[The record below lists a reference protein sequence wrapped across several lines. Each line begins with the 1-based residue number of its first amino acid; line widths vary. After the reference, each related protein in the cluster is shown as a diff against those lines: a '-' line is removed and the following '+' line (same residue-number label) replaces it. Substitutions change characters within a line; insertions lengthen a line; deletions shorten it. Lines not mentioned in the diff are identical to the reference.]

1 MDYDVFKEI
10 VKESIKD
17 YMPDKSAHYSLD
29 VKPVQKVNGTLDG
42 LYMQME
48 EAGKE
53 GVSVA
58 PVVYLQELYKNYQ
71 STGDLKGTLEAAA
84 MHLSEGLEYTQGL
97 TGISFSEPETKLVLS
112 LINTEQN
119 REILQDVPNRP
130 FQDLSI
136 VCRYVTGMDS
146 NRVSSILV
154 TDRVLEN
161 MKLSREQLFQMAEE
175 NTKKMMPP
183 QVADMAG
190 ILKRMLIKEGMP
202 EKDAD
207 IMFGEM
213 PAGIPMYVVTN
224 SCQINGAVS
233 MVFEDILHGLAEETG
248 TDLYIL
254 PSSVHEVIA
263 VPADIGS
270 PETLAEMVEE
280 VNLGQVPLNERLSN
294 QVYYYEKEQRRLS
307 MATDTPAKRLD
318 GTVPEKPKNNEKKQ
332 R

>member
-1 MDYDVFKEI
+1 MDYDVFKEV

-17 YMPDKSAHYSLD
+17 YMPKKFVHYNVD

-42 LYMQME
+42 LYMQMKE
-48 EAGKE
+48 TGKE
-53 GVSVA
+53 GMAAA
-58 PVVYLQELYKNYQ
+58 PVLYLQELYEDYK
-71 STGDLKGTLEAAA
+71 STGDLKGTLETAA
-84 MHLSEGLEYTQGL
+84 MRLLEGMEHAQEMA
-97 TGISFSEPETKLVLS
+97 GIAFSEPETKLVLS

-119 REILQDVPNRP
+119 RELLKDVPNRP

-136 VCRYVTGMDS
+136 VCRYVTGMDRD
-146 NRVSSILV
+146 RVSSVLV
-154 TDRVLEN
+154 TGRIMEN
-161 MKLSREQLFQMAEE
+161 MKLSREKLFQMAEE

-190 ILKRMLIKEGMP
+190 ILKRMFMEEGMP

-233 MVFEDILHGLAEETG
+233 MLFEDILHGLAEKTG

-318 GTVPEKPKNNEKKQ
+318 GTASEKSKNHEKKQ

>member
-1 MDYDVFKEI
+1 MDYDVFKEV

-17 YMPDKSAHYSLD
+17 YMPDKSAHYSVD
-29 VKPVQKVNGTLDG
+29 IKPVQKVNGTLDG
-42 LYMQME
+42 LYMQVGE
-48 EAGKE
+48 PGKE
-53 GVSVA
+53 GMAVA
-58 PVVYLQELYKNYQ
+58 PVLYLQELYKNYQ
-71 STGDLKGTLEAAA
+71 STGDLKGTLEVAA
-84 MHLSEGLEYTQGL
+84 MSLSEGLEYAQGF
-97 TGISFSEPETKLVLS
+97 TGIAFSEPETKLVLS

-119 REILQDVPNRP
+119 RELLQDVPNRP

-136 VCRYVTGMDS
+136 VCRYVTGMDRD
-146 NRVSSILV
+146 RVSSVLV
-154 TDRVLEN
+154 TGRIMEN
-161 MKLSREQLFQMAEE
+161 MKLSREKLFQMAEE

-190 ILKRMLIKEGMP
+190 ILKRMFMEEGMP

-233 MVFEDILHGLAEETG
+233 MLFEDILHGLAEKTG

-318 GTVPEKPKNNEKKQ
+318 GTASEKSKNHEKKQ

>member
-1 MDYDVFKEI
+1 
-10 VKESIKD
+10 
-17 YMPDKSAHYSLD
+17 
-29 VKPVQKVNGTLDG
+29 
-42 LYMQME
+42 ME
-48 EAGKE
+48 
-53 GVSVA
+53 
-58 PVVYLQELYKNYQ
+58 
-71 STGDLKGTLEAAA
+71 
-84 MHLSEGLEYTQGL
+84 
-97 TGISFSEPETKLVLS
+97 
-112 LINTEQN
+112 
-119 REILQDVPNRP
+119 
-130 FQDLSI
+130 
-136 VCRYVTGMDS
+136 
-146 NRVSSILV
+146 
-154 TDRVLEN
+154 
-161 MKLSREQLFQMAEE
+161 
-175 NTKKMMPP
+175 
-183 QVADMAG
+183 
-190 ILKRMLIKEGMP
+190 EGMP

-213 PAGIPMYVVTN
+213 PAEIPMYVVTN

-233 MVFEDILHGLAEETG
+233 MLFEDILHGLAEKTG

-318 GTVPEKPKNNEKKQ
+318 GTASEKSKNHEKKQ

>member
-280 VNLGQVPLNERLSN
+280 VNLSQVSLN
-294 QVYYYEKEQRRLS
+294 
-307 MATDTPAKRLD
+307 
-318 GTVPEKPKNNEKKQ
+318 
-332 R
+332 

>member
-1 MDYDVFKEI
+1 MDYDVFKEV

-17 YMPDKSAHYSLD
+17 YVPKKFVHYNVD

-42 LYMQME
+42 LYMQMKE
-48 EAGKE
+48 TGKE
-53 GVSVA
+53 GMAAA
-58 PVVYLQELYKNYQ
+58 PVLYLQELYEDYK
-71 STGDLKGTLEAAA
+71 STGDLKGTLETAA
-84 MHLSEGLEYTQGL
+84 MRLLEGMEHAQEMA
-97 TGISFSEPETKLVLS
+97 GIAFSEPETKLVLS

-119 REILQDVPNRP
+119 RELLKDVPNRP

-136 VCRYVTGMDS
+136 VCRYVTGMDN

-154 TDRVLEN
+154 TGRVLEN

-190 ILKRMLIKEGMP
+190 ILKSMFMEEGMP

-213 PAGIPMYVVTN
+213 PAGIPVYVVTN

-233 MVFEDILHGLAEETG
+233 MVFEDILHGLAEKTG

-318 GTVPEKPKNNEKKQ
+318 GTAPEKPKNHEKKQ

>member
-17 YMPDKSAHYSLD
+17 YMPDKSAHYSVD
-29 VKPVQKVNGTLDG
+29 VKPVQKVNGMLDG

-84 MHLSEGLEYTQGL
+84 MHLSEGLEYAQGL

-119 REILQDVPNRP
+119 RELLQDVPNRP

-190 ILKRMLIKEGMP
+190 ILKMMFIKEGMP

-213 PAGIPMYVVTN
+213 PDGIPMYVVTN

-280 VNLGQVPLNERLSN
+280 INLGQVPLNERLSN

>member
-1 MDYDVFKEI
+1 M
-10 VKESIKD
+10 
-17 YMPDKSAHYSLD
+17 
-29 VKPVQKVNGTLDG
+29 
-42 LYMQME
+42 
-48 EAGKE
+48 
-53 GVSVA
+53 
-58 PVVYLQELYKNYQ
+58 
-71 STGDLKGTLEAAA
+71 
-84 MHLSEGLEYTQGL
+84 
-97 TGISFSEPETKLVLS
+97 
-112 LINTEQN
+112 
-119 REILQDVPNRP
+119 QDVPNRP

-136 VCRYVTGMDS
+136 VCRYVTGMDRD
-146 NRVSSILV
+146 RVSSVLV
-154 TDRVLEN
+154 TGRIMEN

-183 QVADMAG
+183 QVEDMAG
-190 ILKRMLIKEGMP
+190 ILKRMFMEEGMP

-307 MATDTPAKRLD
+307 MATDTPVKRLD
-318 GTVPEKPKNNEKKQ
+318 GTALEKSKNHEKKQ

>member
-1 MDYDVFKEI
+1 MDYDVFKEV

-17 YMPDKSAHYSLD
+17 YMPKKFVHYNVD

-42 LYMQME
+42 LYMQMKE
-48 EAGKE
+48 TGKE
-53 GVSVA
+53 GMAAA
-58 PVVYLQELYKNYQ
+58 PVLYLQELYEDYK
-71 STGDLKGTLEAAA
+71 STGDLKGTLETAA
-84 MHLSEGLEYTQGL
+84 MRLLEGMEHAQEMA
-97 TGISFSEPETKLVLS
+97 GIAFSEPETKLVLS

-119 REILQDVPNRP
+119 RELLKDVPNRP

-136 VCRYVTGMDS
+136 VCRYVTSMDQS
-146 NRVSSILV
+146 VVSSVLV
-154 TDRVLEN
+154 NDRIAGS
-161 MKLSREQLFQMAEE
+161 MGLSEEKMFQMAKE
-175 NTKKMMPP
+175 NTKKIMPP
-183 QVADMAG
+183 KVADMAD
-190 ILKRMLIKEGMP
+190 ILKGMLMEEGIP
-202 EKDAD
+202 EEDVGIILGKT
-207 IMFGEM
+207 
-213 PAGIPMYVVTN
+213 PASFPMYVVTN

-307 MATDTPAKRLD
+307 MAADISAKRLD
-318 GTVPEKPKNNEKKQ
+318 GTAPEKPKNHEKKQ

>member
-136 VCRYVTGMDS
+136 VCRYVTGMDRD
-146 NRVSSILV
+146 RVSSVLV
-154 TDRVLEN
+154 TGRIMEN

-183 QVADMAG
+183 QVEDMAG
-190 ILKRMLIKEGMP
+190 ILKRMFMEEGMP

>member
-161 MKLSREQLFQMAEE
+161 MKLSREQLFQMADE

-183 QVADMAG
+183 QVEDMAG

>member
-183 QVADMAG
+183 QVEDMAG
-190 ILKRMLIKEGMP
+190 ILKRMFMEEGMP